1 MSSISVFAIPKTFT
15 NLSVPSVIFAA
26 DDDGASWYGSLRG
39 GVQFKSGE
47 DAQYYDGSSRWGIKG
62 SNEVS
67 EGLTAVYRF
76 ETNIDNKADQAGNGR
91 LNYVGLS
98 GGFGSFTLGNFWS
111 ASYNHAGVIRD
122 FPNWH
127 TSGDTSGRLQN
138 ALSYAFSSGAISL
151 QIDAVMDGKRETGGA
166 VDQVEFGMTAALGD
180 YGKLALGYTEH
191 KDEKSTE
198 TLKLESST
206 VGDNADTGL
215 VTLNQET
222 GAVTISEDIVWRID
236 DGKDSGAKGKLVPE
250 SAGDVM
256 NVEATGHEVM
266 EVYYDAE
273 DDGNG
278 VTTFDKTTMLKM
290 HNGRLY
296 DATPTSGCFDDEGKF
311 DSDADCG
318 ASKYYFVKVGSQTL
332 ANENPSNTYMIAT
345 DSDSHNDLT
354 QAAAGIGTATAMNP
368 TITKYGSKSSHI
380 SAEFGLAGVTLAVGY
395 TQTDSN
401 DPKKAQNANTTF
413 VGASGSIGDTGLNW
427 GAWSRN
433 KEAHDGTETQPWT
446 VGLSKAL
453 GDGAKAYIE
462 HGNMD
467 DALDS
472 DGNKTPNSTVI
483 GLVVNF

>member
-39 GVQFKSGE
+39 GIQFKSGE

-138 ALSYAFSSGAISL
+138 ALSYAFSSGGISL

-191 KDEKSTE
+191 KDEKGTD
-198 TLKLESST
+198 TLKLMAST
-206 VGDNADTGL
+206 VGDADSGENSGSL
-215 VTLNQET
+215 VTLNQTT
-222 GAVTISEDIVWRID
+222 GAVTFAEDFVWRISD
-236 DGKDSGAKGKLVPE
+236 EKDGVEGDMHNYLVPE

-256 NVEATGHEVM
+256 NAEATGHEVL
-266 EVYYDAE
+266 EVYYAKGDEANFAA
-273 DDGNG
+273 D
-278 VTTFDKTTMLKM
+278 TKLRM
-290 HNGRLY
+290 HKGRLY
-296 DATPTSGCFDDEGKF
+296 DSTGCFDDDGF
-311 DSDADCG
+311 DSDAGCTE
-318 ASKYYFVKVGSQTL
+318 SQYYLVEIDSEIVKGK
-332 ANENPSNTYMIAT
+332 NPANTYMIAVT
-345 DSDSHNDLT
+345 GTDLT
-354 QAAAGIGTATAMNP
+354 EKARMYGTATAMNP
-368 TITKYGSKSSHI
+368 KITKYGSKSSHI
-380 SAEFGLAGVTLAVGY
+380 SGEFGLAGVTLAVGY
-395 TQTDSN
+395 SETESN
-401 DPKKAQNANTTF
+401 KPTVSKKAKTTF

-433 KEAHDGTETQPWT
+433 KEDHDGTETQPWT